1 MLSEK
6 CTTLTFQTLS
16 LHTMVASLGGL
27 FKGRKT
33 LFLGHLWPFYRTLP
47 FRIFPHVEIQMTIV
61 THMYE
66 AHNQQCI
73 LPFISKTPWTSCN
86 LAVKSSG
93 LFLKF
98 SLALIWA
105 WAQCLKEGRDTFQSI
120 GGKYKCLLSN
130 VLQLKVPRQNKM
142 KSKTK
147 SKWHQDSEGG

>member
-1 MLSEK
+1 MADTLPSTLLSPKCKLLSEK

-66 AHNQQCI
+66 AHNQQSI

-105 WAQCLKEGRDTFQSI
+105 WAQCLKEGRS
-120 GGKYKCLLSN
+120 
-130 VLQLKVPRQNKM
+130 RQNFLKIYF
-142 KSKTK
+142 
-147 SKWHQDSEGG
+147 ENFGVIENP